1 MKDRI
6 IPIKNPALPFYHSDV
21 KSKIKD
27 TIEVTYNTNA
37 FYIFCKNF
45 EVIAAEVFK
54 FEKIKT
60 TLEQT
65 SEPTS
70 EQTSKMST
78 LCTSIA
84 LNTLDAG
91 YDFEDVANYLKKE
104 FNVEVVLQEDSEI
117 DREVNEM
124 LTLAKALTKI
134 TSTQLSRVLV
144 QCSPL
149 FGKCSKQSIELVTAY
164 INAAL
169 VELESSRFCNIFS
182 IYEYL
187 LNNYSIFTDVV
198 NQIEY
203 ICNSF
208 AGVTT
213 MYTEN
218 GFKDLEQFKK
228 LCINTISVDK
238 NLEMQPR
245 KFTSFEKESILLY
258 FSLGTP
264 KHNTKRINDFVNY
277 LCKQQNISWEHWEK
291 MLMLTF
297 KRNDLFRKVF
307 NYSYVAD
314 FVLASNSCIATT
326 TNGIAG
332 DATDASVDATNASGD
347 VTDASVV
354 RGDATNASGDV
365 TDASV
370 VRGDA
375 NLIDEETLA
384 QVKYIFSKEEE
395 IIQFLLDNNNWE
407 NNCKTLATIS
417 LNDVL
422 EENFRNMC
430 DNAYN
435 DFSKKAYNASN
446 DCNDFS
452 EKAYSS
458 FNEE

>member
-264 KHNTKRINDFVNY
+264 KHNIKRINDFVNY

-326 TNGIAG
+326 TNGIAS
-332 DATDASVDATNASGD
+332 DATDASVDATNASG
-347 VTDASVV
+347 V
-354 RGDATNASGDV
+354 ATND
-365 TDASV
+365 
-370 VRGDA
+370 
-375 NLIDEETLA
+375 NLIDEEALA
-384 QVKYIFSKEEE
+384 QIKYIFSKEEE

>member
-1 MKDRI
+1 
-6 IPIKNPALPFYHSDV
+6 
-21 KSKIKD
+21 
-27 TIEVTYNTNA
+27 VTYNTNA

-354 RGDATNASGDV
+354 RGDA
-365 TDASV
+365 
-370 VRGDA
+370 

>member
-6 IPIKNPALPFYHSDV
+6 IPIKNPALPFYYSDV

-297 KRNDLFRKVF
+297 KRNNLFRKVF

-326 TNGIAG
+326 T
-332 DATDASVDATNASGD
+332 SSDATNASGVD
-347 VTDASVV
+347 SVASGV
-354 RGDATNASGDV
+354 ATND
-365 TDASV
+365 
-370 VRGDA
+370 
-375 NLIDEETLA
+375 NLIDEEDLA

-435 DFSKKAYNASN
+435 DFSKKAYNASD
-446 DCNDFS
+446 DCNNFS

>member
-70 EQTSKMST
+70 EQTLEPTSKMST

-84 LNTLDAG
+84 LNTLNAG
-91 YDFEDVANYLKKE
+91 YDFEDVANYLKEE

-238 NLEMQPR
+238 NLEMQSR

-264 KHNTKRINDFVNY
+264 KRNTKRINDFVNY

-291 MLMLTF
+291 ILMLTF

-314 FVLASNSCIATT
+314 FVLTSNSCIATT

-332 DATDASVDATNASGD
+332 DATDASV
-347 VTDASVV
+347 V
-354 RGDATNASGDV
+354 RGDASGVATND
-365 TDASV
+365 
-370 VRGDA
+370 
-375 NLIDEETLA
+375 NLIDEEALA
-384 QVKYIFSKEEE
+384 QIKYIFSKEEE

-435 DFSKKAYNASN
+435 DFSKKAYNASD

-452 EKAYSS
+452 EKAYNS

>member
-65 SEPTS
+65 LEPTS

-84 LNTLDAG
+84 LNTLNAG
-91 YDFEDVANYLKKE
+91 YDFEDVANYLKEE

-245 KFTSFEKESILLY
+245 KFTFFEKESILLY

-326 TNGIAG
+326 TNGIVG
-332 DATDASVDATNASGD
+332 DATDTSGDVSGVDTNASGE
-347 VTDASVV
+347 VTNVSGDASGV
-354 RGDATNASGDV
+354 DTND
-365 TDASV
+365 
-370 VRGDA
+370 
-375 NLIDEETLA
+375 NLIDEEALA

>member
-45 EVIAAEVFK
+45 EVIAAEIFK

-91 YDFEDVANYLKKE
+91 YDFEYVANYLKKE

-208 AGVTT
+208 VGVTT

-326 TNGIAG
+326 TNGIAS
-332 DATDASVDATNASGD
+332 DA
-347 VTDASVV
+347 TDASVV
-354 RGDATNASGDV
+354 RGDASGDV
-365 TDASV
+365 TD
-370 VRGDA
+370 D
-375 NLIDEETLA
+375 NLIDEEALA
-384 QVKYIFSKEEE
+384 QIKYIFSKEEE

-435 DFSKKAYNASN
+435 DFSKKAYNASD

-452 EKAYSS
+452 EKACSS

>member
-65 SEPTS
+65 LEPTS

-326 TNGIAG
+326 TTNGIAG
-332 DATDASVDATNASGD
+332 DATDASGVATND
-347 VTDASVV
+347 
-354 RGDATNASGDV
+354 
-365 TDASV
+365 
-370 VRGDA
+370 
-375 NLIDEETLA
+375 NLIDEEILA
-384 QVKYIFSKEEE
+384 QIKYIFSKEEE

-435 DFSKKAYNASN
+435 DFSKKAYNASD

-452 EKAYSS
+452 EKACSS

>member
-6 IPIKNPALPFYHSDV
+6 IPIKNSALPFYHSDV

-45 EVIAAEVFK
+45 EVIAAEIFK

-326 TNGIAG
+326 TNGIAS
-332 DATDASVDATNASGD
+332 DA
-347 VTDASVV
+347 TDASVV
-354 RGDATNASGDV
+354 RGDASGDV
-365 TDASV
+365 TD
-370 VRGDA
+370 D
-375 NLIDEETLA
+375 NLIDEEALA
-384 QVKYIFSKEEE
+384 QIKYIFSKEEE

-435 DFSKKAYNASN
+435 DFSKKAYNASD

-452 EKAYSS
+452 EKACSS

>member
-65 SEPTS
+65 LEPTS

-124 LTLAKALTKI
+124 LTLAKVLTKI

-314 FVLASNSCIATT
+314 FVLASNSCIATI
-326 TNGIAG
+326 TNGIAS
-332 DATDASVDATNASGD
+332 DATDASVDATNASG
-347 VTDASVV
+347 V
-354 RGDATNASGDV
+354 ATND
-365 TDASV
+365 
-370 VRGDA
+370 
-375 NLIDEETLA
+375 NLIDEEILA
-384 QVKYIFSKEEE
+384 QIKYIFSKEEE

-435 DFSKKAYNASN
+435 DFSKKAYNASD
-446 DCNDFS
+446 DCNNFS

>member
-6 IPIKNPALPFYHSDV
+6 IPIKNPALPFYYSDV

-332 DATDASVDATNASGD
+332 DATDASVDATND
-347 VTDASVV
+347 
-354 RGDATNASGDV
+354 
-365 TDASV
+365 
-370 VRGDA
+370 
-375 NLIDEETLA
+375 NLIDEEALA
-384 QVKYIFSKEEE
+384 QIKYIFSKEEE

-435 DFSKKAYNASN
+435 DFSKKAYNASD

>member
-332 DATDASVDATNASGD
+332 DATNASG
-347 VTDASVV
+347 V
-354 RGDATNASGDV
+354 ATND
-365 TDASV
+365 
-370 VRGDA
+370 
-375 NLIDEETLA
+375 NLIDEEALA
-384 QVKYIFSKEEE
+384 QIKYIFSKEEE

>member
-1 MKDRI
+1 M
-6 IPIKNPALPFYHSDV
+6 PALVRRRHSTQP
-21 KSKIKD
+21 SLI
-27 TIEVTYNTNA
+27 IEVTYNTNA

-45 EVIAAEVFK
+45 EVIAAEIFK

-84 LNTLDAG
+84 LNTLNAG
-91 YDFEDVANYLKKE
+91 YDFEDVANYLKEE

-354 RGDATNASGDV
+354 RGDA
-365 TDASV
+365 
-370 VRGDA
+370 

-384 QVKYIFSKEEE
+384 QVKYIFIKEEE

>member
-60 TLEQT
+60 TL
-65 SEPTS
+65 

-354 RGDATNASGDV
+354 RD
-365 TDASV
+365 
-370 VRGDA
+370 DA

>member
-91 YDFEDVANYLKKE
+91 YDFEDVANYLKEE

-332 DATDASVDATNASGD
+332 DAT
-347 VTDASVV
+347 
-354 RGDATNASGDV
+354 NASGDV

-458 FNEE
+458 FNEEWRSD

>member
-65 SEPTS
+65 LEPTS

-84 LNTLDAG
+84 LNTLNAG
-91 YDFEDVANYLKKE
+91 YDFEDVANYLKEE

-245 KFTSFEKESILLY
+245 KFTFFEKESILLY

-326 TNGIAG
+326 TNGIAS
-332 DATDASVDATNASGD
+332 DA
-347 VTDASVV
+347 TDASVV
-354 RGDATNASGDV
+354 RGDVTDV

-435 DFSKKAYNASN
+435 DFSKKAYNASD

>member
-134 TSTQLSRVLV
+134 TSTQLNRVLV

-332 DATDASVDATNASGD
+332 DATDASVDATND
-347 VTDASVV
+347 
-354 RGDATNASGDV
+354 
-365 TDASV
+365 
-370 VRGDA
+370 
-375 NLIDEETLA
+375 NLIDEEALA
-384 QVKYIFSKEEE
+384 QIKYIFSKEEE

-435 DFSKKAYNASN
+435 DFSKKAYNASD

>member
-45 EVIAAEVFK
+45 EVIASEVFK

-60 TLEQT
+60 TSEQT
-65 SEPTS
+65 LEPTSEQTS

-84 LNTLDAG
+84 LNTLNAG
-91 YDFEDVANYLKKE
+91 YDFEDVANYLKEE

-238 NLEMQPR
+238 NLEMQSR

-264 KHNTKRINDFVNY
+264 KRNTKRINDFVNY

-291 MLMLTF
+291 ILMLTF

-314 FVLASNSCIATT
+314 FVLTSNSCIATT

-332 DATDASVDATNASGD
+332 DATDASV
-347 VTDASVV
+347 V
-354 RGDATNASGDV
+354 RGDASGVATND
-365 TDASV
+365 
-370 VRGDA
+370 
-375 NLIDEETLA
+375 NLIDEEALA
-384 QVKYIFSKEEE
+384 QIKYIFSKEEE

-435 DFSKKAYNASN
+435 DFSKKAYNASD

-452 EKAYSS
+452 EKAYNS

>member
-6 IPIKNPALPFYHSDV
+6 IPIKNPALPFYYSDV

-198 NQIEY
+198 IR
-203 ICNSF
+203 
-208 AGVTT
+208 
-213 MYTEN
+213 
-218 GFKDLEQFKK
+218 L
-228 LCINTISVDK
+228 NT
-238 NLEMQPR
+238 
-245 KFTSFEKESILLY
+245 
-258 FSLGTP
+258 
-264 KHNTKRINDFVNY
+264 FV
-277 LCKQQNISWEHWEK
+277 I
-291 MLMLTF
+291 
-297 KRNDLFRKVF
+297 
-307 NYSYVAD
+307 
-314 FVLASNSCIATT
+314 VLQ
-326 TNGIAG
+326 
-332 DATDASVDATNASGD
+332 
-347 VTDASVV
+347 
-354 RGDATNASGDV
+354 
-365 TDASV
+365 
-370 VRGDA
+370 
-375 NLIDEETLA
+375 E
-384 QVKYIFSKEEE
+384 
-395 IIQFLLDNNNWE
+395 
-407 NNCKTLATIS
+407 
-417 LNDVL
+417 
-422 EENFRNMC
+422 
-430 DNAYN
+430 
-435 DFSKKAYNASN
+435 
-446 DCNDFS
+446 
-452 EKAYSS
+452 
-458 FNEE
+458 

>member
-6 IPIKNPALPFYHSDV
+6 IPVKNPALPFYHSDV

-326 TNGIAG
+326 TNGIAS
-332 DATDASVDATNASGD
+332 DA
-347 VTDASVV
+347 TDASVV
-354 RGDATNASGDV
+354 RGDASGDV
-365 TDASV
+365 TD
-370 VRGDA
+370 D
-375 NLIDEETLA
+375 NLIDEEALA
-384 QVKYIFSKEEE
+384 QIKYIFSKEEE

-435 DFSKKAYNASN
+435 DFSKKAYNASD

-452 EKAYSS
+452 EKACSS

>member
-60 TLEQT
+60 T

-70 EQTSKMST
+70 EQTLEQTLEMST
-78 LCTSIA
+78 LCNSIA
-84 LNTLDAG
+84 LNTLNAG
-91 YDFEDVANYLKKE
+91 YDFKDVANYLKEE
-104 FNVEVVLQEDSEI
+104 FNVEVVSQADNKVN
-117 DREVNEM
+117 REANKI
-124 LTLAKALTKI
+124 LTLAETLIKI
-134 TSTQLSRVLV
+134 TSMQLSKVLV
-144 QCSPL
+144 QFSPL

-245 KFTSFEKESILLY
+245 KFTFFEKESILLY

-264 KHNTKRINDFVNY
+264 KHNIKRINDFVNY

-326 TNGIAG
+326 TTNGIAG
-332 DATDASVDATNASGD
+332 DATDASGVATND
-347 VTDASVV
+347 
-354 RGDATNASGDV
+354 
-365 TDASV
+365 
-370 VRGDA
+370 
-375 NLIDEETLA
+375 NLIDEEILA
-384 QVKYIFSKEEE
+384 QIKYIFSKEEE

-435 DFSKKAYNASN
+435 DFSKKAYNASD

>member
-332 DATDASVDATNASGD
+332 DATDASVDAANASG
-347 VTDASVV
+347 V
-354 RGDATNASGDV
+354 ATND
-365 TDASV
+365 
-370 VRGDA
+370 
-375 NLIDEETLA
+375 NLIDEEALA
-384 QVKYIFSKEEE
+384 QIKYIFSKEEE

-435 DFSKKAYNASN
+435 DFSKKAYNASD

>member
-65 SEPTS
+65 LEPTS

-332 DATDASVDATNASGD
+332 DATNASG
-347 VTDASVV
+347 V
-354 RGDATNASGDV
+354 ATND
-365 TDASV
+365 
-370 VRGDA
+370 
-375 NLIDEETLA
+375 NLIDEEALA
-384 QVKYIFSKEEE
+384 QIKYIFSKEEE

-435 DFSKKAYNASN
+435 DFSKKAYNASD

-452 EKAYSS
+452 EKACSS

>member
-6 IPIKNPALPFYHSDV
+6 IPIKNPALPFYYSDV
-21 KSKIKD
+21 RSKIYGD
-27 TIEVTYNTNA
+27 IEVTYNTNS

-60 TLEQT
+60 A
-65 SEPTS
+65 S

-84 LNTLDAG
+84 LNTLNAG
-91 YDFEDVANYLKKE
+91 YDFEDVANYLKEE

-187 LNNYSIFTDVV
+187 LNNYSIFTDVIS
-198 NQIEY
+198 QIEN
-203 ICNSF
+203 ICKGF
-208 AGVTT
+208 TGVTT

-228 LCINTISVDK
+228 LCINTVKADK

-245 KFTSFEKESILLY
+245 KFTFFEKESILLY
-258 FSLGTP
+258 FSLGTS

-291 MLMLTF
+291 MLILAF

-314 FVLASNSCIATT
+314 FVLASNSCIAT
-326 TNGIAG
+326 NGNTD
-332 DATDASVDATNASGD
+332 DA
-347 VTDASVV
+347 
-354 RGDATNASGDV
+354 RGAD
-365 TDASV
+365 
-370 VRGDA
+370 
-375 NLIDEETLA
+375 LIDEDALA

-422 EENFRNMC
+422 EENFRNVC

-435 DFSKKAYNASN
+435 DFSKKAYNAN
-446 DCNDFS
+446 ADCNNFFKKS
-452 EKAYSS
+452 YSS

>member
-326 TNGIAG
+326 TNGIAV
-332 DATDASVDATNASGD
+332 DATDASVDATNASG
-347 VTDASVV
+347 V
-354 RGDATNASGDV
+354 ATND
-365 TDASV
+365 
-370 VRGDA
+370 
-375 NLIDEETLA
+375 NLIDEEALA
-384 QVKYIFSKEEE
+384 QIKYIFSKEEE

-435 DFSKKAYNASN
+435 DFSKKAYNASD

>member
-6 IPIKNPALPFYHSDV
+6 IPIKNPALPFYYSDV

-149 FGKCSKQSIELVTAY
+149 FGKCPKQSIELVTAY

-332 DATDASVDATNASGD
+332 DATDASVDATND
-347 VTDASVV
+347 
-354 RGDATNASGDV
+354 
-365 TDASV
+365 
-370 VRGDA
+370 
-375 NLIDEETLA
+375 NLIDEEALA
-384 QVKYIFSKEEE
+384 QIKYIFSKEEE

>member
-45 EVIAAEVFK
+45 EVIAAEIFK

-258 FSLGTP
+258 FSLGTL

-326 TNGIAG
+326 TNGIAS
-332 DATDASVDATNASGD
+332 DATDASVDATNASG
-347 VTDASVV
+347 V
-354 RGDATNASGDV
+354 ATND
-365 TDASV
+365 
-370 VRGDA
+370 
-375 NLIDEETLA
+375 NLIDEEILA
-384 QVKYIFSKEEE
+384 QIKYIFSKEEE

-435 DFSKKAYNASN
+435 DFSKKAYNASD
-446 DCNDFS
+446 DCNNFS

>member
-326 TNGIAG
+326 TNGIAS
-332 DATDASVDATNASGD
+332 DA
-347 VTDASVV
+347 TDASVV
-354 RGDATNASGDV
+354 RGDASGDV
-365 TDASV
+365 TAD
-370 VRGDA
+370 
-375 NLIDEETLA
+375 NLIDEEALA
-384 QVKYIFSKEEE
+384 QIKYIFSKEEE

-435 DFSKKAYNASN
+435 DFSKKAYNASD

-452 EKAYSS
+452 EKACSS

>member
-1 MKDRI
+1 MKNRI
-6 IPIKNPALPFYHSDV
+6 IPIKNPALPFYYSDV

-65 SEPTS
+65 LEPTSEQTS

-84 LNTLDAG
+84 LNTLNAG
-91 YDFEDVANYLKKE
+91 YDFEDVANYLKEE

-218 GFKDLEQFKK
+218 GFKDLEPFKK

-238 NLEMQPR
+238 DLEMQPR

-332 DATDASVDATNASGD
+332 DATDASGDVSVVSIASGVATND
-347 VTDASVV
+347 
-354 RGDATNASGDV
+354 
-365 TDASV
+365 
-370 VRGDA
+370 
-375 NLIDEETLA
+375 NLIDEEALA
-384 QVKYIFSKEEE
+384 QIKYIFSKEEE

-435 DFSKKAYNASN
+435 DFSKKAYNASD

-452 EKAYSS
+452 EKAYNS

>member
-1 MKDRI
+1 MKNRI
-6 IPIKNPALPFYHSDV
+6 IPIKNPALPFYYSDV

-45 EVIAAEVFK
+45 EIIAAEVFK

-70 EQTSKMST
+70 EQTLEQTLEMST
-78 LCTSIA
+78 LCNSIA
-84 LNTLDAG
+84 LNTLNAG
-91 YDFEDVANYLKKE
+91 YDFKDVANYLKEE
-104 FNVEVVLQEDSEI
+104 FNVEVVSQADSEI

-326 TNGIAG
+326 TNGIAS
-332 DATDASVDATNASGD
+332 DATDASVDATNASG
-347 VTDASVV
+347 V
-354 RGDATNASGDV
+354 ATND
-365 TDASV
+365 
-370 VRGDA
+370 
-375 NLIDEETLA
+375 NLIDEEILA
-384 QVKYIFSKEEE
+384 QIKYIFSKEEE

-435 DFSKKAYNASN
+435 DFSKKAYNASD
-446 DCNDFS
+446 DCNNFS

>member
-332 DATDASVDATNASGD
+332 DATDASVDATNASG
-347 VTDASVV
+347 V
-354 RGDATNASGDV
+354 ATND
-365 TDASV
+365 
-370 VRGDA
+370 
-375 NLIDEETLA
+375 NLIDEEALA
-384 QVKYIFSKEEE
+384 QIKYIFSKEEE

>member
-45 EVIAAEVFK
+45 EVIAAEIFK

-326 TNGIAG
+326 TNGIAS
-332 DATDASVDATNASGD
+332 DA
-347 VTDASVV
+347 TDASVV
-354 RGDATNASGDV
+354 RGDASGDV
-365 TDASV
+365 TD
-370 VRGDA
+370 D
-375 NLIDEETLA
+375 NLIDEEALA
-384 QVKYIFSKEEE
+384 QIKYIFSKEEE

-435 DFSKKAYNASN
+435 DFSKKAYNASD

>member
-332 DATDASVDATNASGD
+332 DATDASVDATNASG
-347 VTDASVV
+347 V
-354 RGDATNASGDV
+354 ATND
-365 TDASV
+365 
-370 VRGDA
+370 

-435 DFSKKAYNASN
+435 DFSKKAYNASD

-452 EKAYSS
+452 KKAYSS

>member
-1 MKDRI
+1 M
-6 IPIKNPALPFYHSDV
+6 
-21 KSKIKD
+21 
-27 TIEVTYNTNA
+27 TYNTNA

-84 LNTLDAG
+84 LNTLNAG
-91 YDFEDVANYLKKE
+91 YDFEDVANYLKEE

-134 TSTQLSRVLV
+134 TSTQLNRVLV

-245 KFTSFEKESILLY
+245 KFTFFEKESILLY

-314 FVLASNSCIATT
+314 FVLVSNSCIATT
-326 TNGIAG
+326 TNGIAS
-332 DATDASVDATNASGD
+332 DATDATNAS
-347 VTDASVV
+347 VV
-354 RGDATNASGDV
+354 RGVASVASGVATND
-365 TDASV
+365 
-370 VRGDA
+370 
-375 NLIDEETLA
+375 NLIDEEDLV

>member
-1 MKDRI
+1 MKNRI
-6 IPIKNPALPFYHSDV
+6 IPIKNPALPFYYSDV

-60 TLEQT
+60 ALEQT

-228 LCINTISVDK
+228 LCINIISVDK

-297 KRNDLFRKVF
+297 KRNNLFRKVF

-326 TNGIAG
+326 T
-332 DATDASVDATNASGD
+332 SSDATNASGVD
-347 VTDASVV
+347 SVASGV
-354 RGDATNASGDV
+354 ATND
-365 TDASV
+365 
-370 VRGDA
+370 
-375 NLIDEETLA
+375 NLIDEEDLA

-435 DFSKKAYNASN
+435 DFSKKAYNASD
-446 DCNDFS
+446 DCNNFS

>member
-45 EVIAAEVFK
+45 EVIAAEIFK

-264 KHNTKRINDFVNY
+264 KHNTKKINDFVNY

-326 TNGIAG
+326 TTNGIAS
-332 DATDASVDATNASGD
+332 DATDASGVATND
-347 VTDASVV
+347 
-354 RGDATNASGDV
+354 
-365 TDASV
+365 
-370 VRGDA
+370 
-375 NLIDEETLA
+375 NLIDEEALA
-384 QVKYIFSKEEE
+384 QIKYIFSKEEE

-417 LNDVL
+417 LNNVL

-435 DFSKKAYNASN
+435 DFSKKAYNASD

-452 EKAYSS
+452 EKACSS

>member
-65 SEPTS
+65 LEPTS

-84 LNTLDAG
+84 LNTLNAG
-91 YDFEDVANYLKKE
+91 YDFEDVANYLKEE

-245 KFTSFEKESILLY
+245 KFTFFEKESILLY

-326 TNGIAG
+326 TNGIAS
-332 DATDASVDATNASGD
+332 DA
-347 VTDASVV
+347 TDASVV
-354 RGDATNASGDV
+354 RGDVTDV

-375 NLIDEETLA
+375 NLIDEG
-384 QVKYIFSKEEE
+384 
-395 IIQFLLDNNNWE
+395 
-407 NNCKTLATIS
+407 
-417 LNDVL
+417 
-422 EENFRNMC
+422 
-430 DNAYN
+430 
-435 DFSKKAYNASN
+435 
-446 DCNDFS
+446 
-452 EKAYSS
+452 
-458 FNEE
+458 

>member
-45 EVIAAEVFK
+45 EVIASEVFK

-60 TLEQT
+60 TSEQT
-65 SEPTS
+65 LEPTSEQTS

-84 LNTLDAG
+84 LNTLNAG
-91 YDFEDVANYLKKE
+91 YDFEDVANYLKEE

-164 INAAL
+164 INVAL

-238 NLEMQPR
+238 NLEMQSR

-264 KHNTKRINDFVNY
+264 KRNTKRINDFVNY

-291 MLMLTF
+291 ILMLTF

-314 FVLASNSCIATT
+314 FVLTSNSCIA
-326 TNGIAG
+326 
-332 DATDASVDATNASGD
+332 
-347 VTDASVV
+347 
-354 RGDATNASGDV
+354 GDATND
-365 TDASV
+365 
-370 VRGDA
+370 
-375 NLIDEETLA
+375 NLIDEEALA

-435 DFSKKAYNASN
+435 DFSKKAYNASD